1 MITMLTKGWFGR
13 TVILIL
19 WIAGVNISLNIEESG
34 NGLAEA
40 TLLLFNC
47 SFYFMV
53 AMRLP
58 QITLMQ
64 QSYVIPH
71 YFSKLKQSL
80 LILLCISFIP
90 TLVLLPDVINW
101 LHVLSLSTL
110 FAMLIVTIV
119 YKPKYSVLFFIVMFI
134 PATFFDLTDKYIFK
148 LPLSLGEVMALS
160 FPLIMF
166 SAYKLMNK
174 LENYRGDVKQVAL
187 FMSMSSF
194 SMEKVLADQDSLPTE
209 SRNKLS
215 QWLLK
220 LNGQYFLNSIRSD
233 KKLSNRKLIA
243 IACQSISSLG
253 RGTYFFWLFAIVL
266 ICSLGLYL
274 GESYYRYFTPAM
286 VILPTIMV
294 GSGTLTFFHIVY
306 GKKSYLARL
315 SLIPTFAN
323 KDSFITAFI
332 GFVIIEQIKLYAF
345 VSIMVA
351 TFVLVFKFLDIS
363 TLVSVIVA
371 VSILGIFNLALMLW
385 GWCRKKAQDSLIT
398 WTIFSAFMFF
408 MVFLFIVADNKIQ
421 LLQSSTFVILIVI
434 TFILFTASIY
444 RCYQRIPHWLS

>member
-13 TVILIL
+13 TVILLL
-19 WIAGVNISLNIEESG
+19 WIAGMAISLNNKG
-34 NGLAEA
+34 QDNGLAEA
-40 TLLLFNC
+40 SLLLFNC

-64 QSYVIPH
+64 QRYVIPH

-80 LILLCISFIP
+80 LVLLLISFIP
-90 TLVLLPDVINW
+90 TLVLLPDVVNW
-101 LHVLSLSTL
+101 LNILSISTL
-110 FAMLIVTIV
+110 LAMLIVTIV
-119 YKPKYSVLFFIVMFI
+119 YKPKYSVLFFVLMLLPPNIFSTVDVHLFTL
-134 PATFFDLTDKYIFK
+134 PFSLSELFSYSLPLVLFSAFK
-148 LPLSLGEVMALS
+148 L
-160 FPLIMF
+160 ID
-166 SAYKLMNK
+166 K
-174 LENYRGDVKQVAL
+174 LENYRGDVKQIAL

-194 SMEKVLADQDSLPTE
+194 SVEKVLADQDNLPDE

-220 LNGQYFLNSIRSD
+220 LNGQYFLTLIRSD

-274 GESYYRYFTPAM
+274 GEGYYRYFTPAM
-286 VILPTIMV
+286 VILPAIMV

-306 GKKSYLARL
+306 GRKAYLARL
-315 SLIPTFAN
+315 SLMPIFEN
-323 KDSFITAFI
+323 NHSFITAFVS
-332 GFVIIEQIKLYAF
+332 FVVIEQIKLYVF
-345 VSIMVA
+345 ISLMLA
-351 TFVLVFKFLDIS
+351 TFALVFKFLDTS
-363 TLVSVIVA
+363 TLLNVIAGVFT
-371 VSILGIFNLALMLW
+371 LGVFNLALMLW
-385 GWCRKKAQDSLIT
+385 GWCRKKHQDSLVT
-398 WTIFSAFMFF
+398 WIMFSAFMFF

-421 LLQSSTFVILIVI
+421 FLQSNIFITLFLMTIV
-434 TFILFTASIY
+434 LFSCGLY
-444 RCYQRIPHWLS
+444 RSYQRIPHWLS